1 MAYWET
7 VERLLLV
14 GKQDKAEREL
24 MDMGF
29 SKTTS
34 QEIINDY
41 DIFEFR
47 SRYNPFN
54 SENDEQL
61 EKVKF
66 LTVKLKKGDI
76 IFIPFKWFYTI
87 KLLEPDTLIGISK
100 YKVIMNTISIL
111 PELFHKFLTSQNIEI
126 NFINSIKL

>member
-41 DIFEFR
+41 E
-47 SRYNPFN
+47 
-54 SENDEQL
+54 ELEL
-61 EKVKF
+61 EKNNEQK
-66 LTVKLKKGDI
+66 
-76 IFIPFKWFYTI
+76 
-87 KLLEPDTLIGISK
+87 
-100 YKVIMNTISIL
+100 
-111 PELFHKFLTSQNIEI
+111 
-126 NFINSIKL
+126 